1 MGYQD
6 KLKRDRIGILFKRAK
21 KNAWDRKEEI
31 KSEEV
36 QKNYKELF
44 LDQDEI
50 ENEEEMKKPAGSSS
64 KKGTDYN
71 EMFENRIDA
80 DEREFVNYDCMF

>member
-21 KNAWDRKEEI
+21 KNAWDRKEEK
-31 KSEEV
+31 KSDEI

-50 ENEEEMKKPAGSSS
+50 ENEEEMKKPVGSISI
-64 KKGTDYN
+64 KKGDYN